1 MTEEAYGKVDA
12 LNEDDVQTQ
21 EGHST
26 ERVYTVFHLRRL
38 LQLLA
43 FYYLQVH
50 DLRLQWFAKWSPQIY
65 RTFNKHNANIH

>member
-1 MTEEAYGKVDA
+1 MPTSCISMREEAYGKGDA
-12 LNEDDVQTQ
+12 HNKNDVQTQ

-26 ERVYTVFHLRRL
+26 ERAYTGFHLRRL

-50 DLRLQWFAKWSPQIY
+50 DLRL
-65 RTFNKHNANIH
+65 

>member
-1 MTEEAYGKVDA
+1 MRDEAYGKVDA

-26 ERVYTVFHLRRL
+26 ERVYTGFHLRRL

-50 DLRLQWFAKWSPQIY
+50 GLRL
-65 RTFNKHNANIH
+65 

>member
-1 MTEEAYGKVDA
+1 MREEAYGKVDA

-26 ERVYTVFHLRRL
+26 ERVYTVFHLGRL

-43 FYYLQVH
+43 DFIDQVFAFLVRILQ
-50 DLRLQWFAKWSPQIY
+50 
-65 RTFNKHNANIH
+65 

>member
-1 MTEEAYGKVDA
+1 MKEEAYGKVDA

-26 ERVYTVFHLRRL
+26 ERAYTGFYLRCL

-43 FYYLQVH
+43 FYYLHVL
-50 DLRLQWFAKWSPQIY
+50 DLRLQGCAKKGYRKKY
-65 RTFNKHNANIH
+65 RTDNTNMM